1 MNWPAQSLR
10 PATLITGA
18 SSGIGAALAHVFAAN
33 GHELLL
39 VARRQPLLDEIADG
53 IAATGAPR
61 PHVLPLDLTH
71 ARDGAG
77 IGAAAPIGKTLAGL
91 GLEPQYVVNNAGFG
105 LLGDVAQLDREEQ
118 LAMIDLDV
126 RVLAELSLAFLDS
139 LSRRRGGILNV
150 GSVAGFLPGPGMAT
164 YYACKAFVLSFSEAL
179 HQELRARGIRVTVL
193 CPGPVE
199 TEFQSRAGI
208 KTMSGSQFLACSAD
222 KVAADGYSGL
232 MRGQRV
238 VVPGA
243 FNKLVT
249 LLPRIMPRGLFLRA
263 VAHSHSDWAKPARQ
277 K

>member
-1 MNWPAQSLR
+1 MNRPGPSLR

-18 SSGIGAALAHVFAAN
+18 SSGIGAALARVFAAN
-33 GHELLL
+33 GHELVL

-61 PHVLPLDLTH
+61 PHVLALDLIR
-71 ARDGAG
+71 AGDGT
-77 IGAAAPIGKTLAGL
+77 GAAAPIATALAAL

-105 LLGDVAQLDREEQ
+105 LLGDVAELDREEQ

-126 RVLAELSLAFLDS
+126 RVLAELSLAFVDS

-179 HQELRARGIRVTVL
+179 HQELSARGIRVTVL
-193 CPGPVE
+193 CPGPVQ
-199 TEFQSRAGI
+199 TEFQTRAGI
-208 KTMSGSQFLACSAD
+208 KRLAGSQFLARSAER
-222 KVAADGYSGL
+222 VAAEGYSGL
-232 MRGQRV
+232 MRGQML
-238 VVPGA
+238 VVPGP

-249 LLPRIMPRGLFLRA
+249 LLPRILPRRFFLRA
-263 VAHSHSDWAKPARQ
+263 TARTHSGWAKPSAQ
-277 K
+277 QS